1 MTLKVDNSR
10 FSFPVDRFASLLTSC
25 IHSLELIIVEEIE
38 RCVGGVKSH
47 DDDDDDDNVSAVLV
61 VWTAYYAKKSL
72 NRLRRNKRL
81 LQRATRTNTTD
92 RIKN

>member
-47 DDDDDDDNVSAVLV
+47 DDDDDDNVSAVLV
-61 VWTAYYAKKSL
+61 VWTAYYAKKSSEPF
-72 NRLRRNKRL
+72 
-81 LQRATRTNTTD
+81 ATKQAAATASDQN
-92 RIKN
+92 